1 MTYDDALGIF
11 WLFVLLGL
19 WLLPVIIASVRKH
32 RQLTPIILI
41 TVLASW
47 TVIGWFVA
55 LVWSAAS
62 FNKEASAA

>member
-19 WLLPVIIASVRKH
+19 WLLPIIIASIRKH

-47 TVIGWFVA
+47 TIRSTTGRMVSSPA
-55 LVWSAAS
+55 RSWSS
-62 FNKEASAA
+62 HR